1 MGRWLSRDYVECIN
15 LYVCSDNTADMDW
28 LGLIKFDKSCGE
40 IEDYCRNDLEAIIA
54 ELDKIKDKYVMPK
67 FQKRKN
73 ESTKDERERYQEWRR
88 EHQMDPL
95 WKAILEIY
103 KKRGLLGK
111 DNTPIKGIWG
121 RAEDVRK
128 ALKDIARELK
138 SKNEPEVVCCPK
150 DPTGELCGDGSTSG
164 GYVQPNSGGTFN
176 KKYETK
182 IVICPAMMGK
192 ANMIARNGGC
202 GCFLMH
208 ELMHRQGMKISR
220 NGKIGMYE
228 RPIENAMIEIQQHI
242 LKDLSDRTCKGYDVK

>member
-1 MGRWLSRDYVECIN
+1 
-15 LYVCSDNTADMDW
+15 MDW

-150 DPTGELCGDGSTSG
+150 DPTGKLCGDKSTSG
-164 GYVQPNSGGTFN
+164 GYMQPGSGGTFN
-176 KKYETK
+176 KQYEGK

-192 ANMIARNGGC
+192 DNMIARNGGC

-208 ELMHRQGMKISR
+208 ELMHRRGMKIPR
-220 NGKIGMYE
+220 DKTRGKYE
-228 RPIENAMIEIQQHI
+228 RPIENAMIEIQQLI